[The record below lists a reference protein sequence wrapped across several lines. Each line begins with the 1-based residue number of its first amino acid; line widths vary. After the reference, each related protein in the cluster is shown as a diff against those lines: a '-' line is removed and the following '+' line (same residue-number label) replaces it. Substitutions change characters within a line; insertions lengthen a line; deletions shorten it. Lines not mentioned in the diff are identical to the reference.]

1 MKLHDSPDVF
11 ETIVLRIA
19 EREDIRSDVLEK
31 DYYVTLLLKE
41 LSLKQNELK
50 AYFKGGTA
58 LYKALSSINRFS
70 EDIDLT
76 VCDKDC
82 SKTQGKK
89 RNHADLNQTPF
100 QTYIGAILPIH
111 I

>member
-41 LSLKQNELK
+41 LS
-50 AYFKGGTA
+50 
-58 LYKALSSINRFS
+58 SIFFMSHYSYDGR
-70 EDIDLT
+70 
-76 VCDKDC
+76 
-82 SKTQGKK
+82 
-89 RNHADLNQTPF
+89 
-100 QTYIGAILPIH
+100 
-111 I
+111 